1 MAYVPTPDIII
12 EHDGPVA
19 IITLNQPEQR
29 NAFSDAMH
37 DGLVVKNPC
46 SRRTSPKAMLRVAPP
61 NISEPDPS
69 SQI

>member
-29 NAFSDAMH
+29 NAFSDEMH
-37 DGLVVKNPC
+37 DG
-46 SRRTSPKAMLRVAPP
+46 MQE
-61 NISEPDPS
+61 I
-69 SQI
+69 